1 MVECEE
7 TALAIVE
14 LGVGG
19 GNDQT
24 GHDGGGER
32 PHLDCL
38 KKYYYILTGKI
49 IFFGILQ
56 FCIYLFSGKFISG
69 SNDLGAEFIQVFT
82 SEAC

>member
-7 TALAIVE
+7 TGLAIVE

-49 IFFGILQ
+49 IFSAF
-56 FCIYLFSGKFISG
+56 YSS
-69 SNDLGAEFIQVFT
+69 VFT
-82 SEAC
+82 YFLVNLSLVLMT